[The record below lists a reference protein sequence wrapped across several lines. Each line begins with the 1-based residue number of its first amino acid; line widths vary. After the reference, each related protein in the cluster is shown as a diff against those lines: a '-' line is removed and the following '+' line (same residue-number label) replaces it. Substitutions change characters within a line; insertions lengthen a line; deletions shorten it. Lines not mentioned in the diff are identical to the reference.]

1 MFSLFWRP
9 VLSVRKF
16 RRAKSALADLIL
28 INSLG
33 AGSCMYG
40 FGRCAV
46 PATAPLMARLF
57 LFPPRG
63 GLSQGAVTSGEKPM
77 NAIASQM
84 RPQGAHWTLPEA
96 FVAIPTIVAVSNTK
110 ESAMRLRAVH
120 AFVQRSPFLAGL
132 GEQGLVQIHA
142 DAVNRIAEGG
152 GNALEQA
159 CTALPSQM
167 RSSMYA
173 ACFDIL
179 CRGGVLSP
187 RDRELANLLAELL
200 HIEAGLAQNIEN
212 VLLVK
217 NRF

>member
-1 MFSLFWRP
+1 MSR
-9 VLSVRKF
+9 
-16 RRAKSALADLIL
+16 
-28 INSLG
+28 
-33 AGSCMYG
+33 
-40 FGRCAV
+40 
-46 PATAPLMARLF
+46 
-57 LFPPRG
+57 
-63 GLSQGAVTSGEKPM
+63 GAVTSGEKPM

-84 RPQGAHWTLPEA
+84 RPRGAHWNVPEA
-96 FVAIPTIVAVSNTK
+96 FVGVLTIVAVSNTK
-110 ESAMRLRAVH
+110 DAAPRLRAVH

-142 DAVNRIAEGG
+142 DAVNRIAEAGG
-152 GNALEQA
+152 AALEQA
-159 CTALPSQM
+159 CAVLPSQM

-179 CRGGVLSP
+179 ARSGVLSA
-187 RDRELANLLAELL
+187 RDRELANLLAGLL